1 MWTSVEARWN
11 VSCLV
16 NSKTQQSS
24 MRFNQRSN
32 LPWFHWWRVKHAL
45 KRHSHISNVYRFID
59 CHCGP
64 WNTRARMAHKSDREM
79 QTKNYDTAYKK
90 CTKLNFLDVEFT
102 WLEGTILFHS
112 TFYIVIETTW
122 KILISSF
129 PPFLRELIW
138 NFSPIDGALRS
149 LPTSS
154 SFVFLTTLCCH
165 HYNCSFTENWIDFSS
180 SIEQLSPLSLCSS
193 LPHSC
198 AFQHTREWKVQKW
211 NG

>member
-1 MWTSVEARWN
+1 MCI
-11 VSCLV
+11 VSSIATAGHETLEHEWHTKATEKCRL
-16 NSKTQQSS
+16 KTMIQ
-24 MRFNQRSN
+24 
-32 LPWFHWWRVKHAL
+32 
-45 KRHSHISNVYRFID
+45 HI
-59 CHCGP
+59 
-64 WNTRARMAHKSDREM
+64 
-79 QTKNYDTAYKK
+79 KK
-90 CTKLNFLDVEFT
+90 CTKLNFLEVEFT

-138 NFSPIDGALRS
+138 NVSPIDGALRS

-180 SIEQLSPLSLCSS
+180 SIEQLFPLSLLESATS
-193 LPHSC
+193 LCFS
-198 AFQHTREWKVQKW
+198 TYKRVKSRKVEWQRKSNFLNKHNLWWMKRFFSVQM
-211 NG
+211 